1 MENVWKRSR
10 FFFSEMSIEAIG
22 VEKKE
27 FSQESYL
34 LNYEV
39 SE

>member
-1 MENVWKRSR
+1 MKKVKI
-10 FFFSEMSIEAIG
+10 FFSETSIEAIG